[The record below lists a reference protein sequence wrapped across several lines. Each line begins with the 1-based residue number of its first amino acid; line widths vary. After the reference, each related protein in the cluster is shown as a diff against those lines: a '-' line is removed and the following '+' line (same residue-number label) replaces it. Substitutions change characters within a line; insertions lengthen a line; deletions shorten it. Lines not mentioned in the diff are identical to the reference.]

1 MKKNER
7 VQNVF
12 SVYKVND
19 VRTVDTL
26 PKCET
31 VTLKTQWGSLIKFQI
46 DNGASVNVI
55 PLSVYELASKDFQHR
70 KIKKSDTTEITAF
83 GGTRWKIKGEVI
95 IRVQGRNKEC
105 LIRLKIA
112 DGDQFHSIL
121 GRSASVELG
130 CIKILDNDEKYEQ
143 VNQIQNTLDLKI
155 LMTKYPEVFDGQV
168 GKLEGKYT
176 IKINDKAVPVKHAQ
190 RTVSVPLREKVRQ
203 KLKELEKNKIIQKVN
218 EPSEW
223 ISSMVVKIKK
233 SGDIRICLDPK
244 DLNKEICR
252 EHYPLPVIE
261 EIATRLSNA
270 KVFSI
275 FDVKN
280 GFWHVELDTK
290 SSMLTTFNTPFG
302 RYRWNRLPFGIS
314 SAPEVF
320 QRKMHEISEGL
331 DGVEVVADDF
341 LIIGYGKTEEEGL
354 ENHDKNLIKF
364 LQRCRDKSLHLNAEK
379 VQLRKKEINFI
390 GHIATVDGITVGEGK
405 IEAIQ
410 KMQAPTDPTGVKRI
424 LGMCQ
429 YLTKFLP
436 NFSDKTVALRKL
448 TEKRQPWQW
457 TRVEEEEFKII
468 KEAITKTP
476 VLRYYD
482 VDKVTTIQCD
492 ASKDGLGG
500 VLLQGDQP
508 IAYISRALTKT
519 ETRYAQIEKE
529 LLAIVFSCKK
539 FHTYIYGK
547 EKIKVDSDHKPLER
561 IFNKEL
567 NDISLRMQRMRL
579 KLQRYDLE
587 VRYRPGKELLLADAL
602 SRNYMPYEEHVNICT
617 TERETMARLAIS
629 DERMKRF
636 IKETNE
642 DDILK
647 KLKYKPKQDGVQR
660 QKIIPN

>member
-1 MKKNER
+1 MAQLPVPEQLDMEATDISIRWPIWKKKWGHYYAATELEKKNGSTQVSILLTILGESAQKIYENFTFDKEDEKKDITNILKKFNEYVEPQINQIFERCMFYRRYQQEHESFDRYVNDIKTMSKRCDFTNITVDKIIRDKIINGIRNNNLRKSLITRSNITCEMLIKICRAEDISQEQSTTLKTKETINYINSKPKKQYQEKRKEIKCRYCGGIHQFKKELCPAYGKTCAKCNRMNHYRSMCKASEKNER

-95 IRVQGRNKEC
+95 IRVQRRNKEC

-112 DGDQFHSIL
+112 DGYQFHSIL

-155 LMTKYPEVFDGQV
+155 LMTKYPEVFDGKV

-176 IKINDKAVPVKHAQ
+176 IKINEKAVPVKHAQ
-190 RTVSVPLREKVRQ
+190 RTVSVPLRERVRQ

-261 EIATRLSNA
+261 EIETRLSNA

-280 GFWHVELDTK
+280 GFWQVELDTK

-331 DGVEVVADDF
+331 DGVEV
-341 LIIGYGKTEEEGL
+341 E
-354 ENHDKNLIKF
+354 
-364 LQRCRDKSLHLNAEK
+364 
-379 VQLRKKEINFI
+379 
-390 GHIATVDGITVGEGK
+390 
-405 IEAIQ
+405 
-410 KMQAPTDPTGVKRI
+410 
-424 LGMCQ
+424 
-429 YLTKFLP
+429 
-436 NFSDKTVALRKL
+436 
-448 TEKRQPWQW
+448 
-457 TRVEEEEFKII
+457 
-468 KEAITKTP
+468 
-476 VLRYYD
+476 
-482 VDKVTTIQCD
+482 
-492 ASKDGLGG
+492 
-500 VLLQGDQP
+500 
-508 IAYISRALTKT
+508 
-519 ETRYAQIEKE
+519 
-529 LLAIVFSCKK
+529 
-539 FHTYIYGK
+539 
-547 EKIKVDSDHKPLER
+547 
-561 IFNKEL
+561 
-567 NDISLRMQRMRL
+567 
-579 KLQRYDLE
+579 
-587 VRYRPGKELLLADAL
+587 
-602 SRNYMPYEEHVNICT
+602 
-617 TERETMARLAIS
+617 
-629 DERMKRF
+629 
-636 IKETNE
+636 
-642 DDILK
+642 
-647 KLKYKPKQDGVQR
+647 KYKPKQ
-660 QKIIPN
+660 

>member
-1 MKKNER
+1 MFYRRYQQEHESFERYVNDIKTMSKRCDFTNITFDEIIRDKIINGMRNNNLRKSLITRSNLTCEMLIKICRAEDISQEQSTTLKTKETINYINSKPKKQYQEKIKEIKCRYCGGIHQFKKELCPAYGKTCAKCNRMNHYRSMCKASEKNER

-95 IRVQGRNKEC
+95 IRVQRRNKEC

-190 RTVSVPLREKVRQ
+190 RTVSVPLRE
-203 KLKELEKNKIIQKVN
+203 
-218 EPSEW
+218 
-223 ISSMVVKIKK
+223 
-233 SGDIRICLDPK
+233 
-244 DLNKEICR
+244 
-252 EHYPLPVIE
+252 
-261 EIATRLSNA
+261 
-270 KVFSI
+270 
-275 FDVKN
+275 
-280 GFWHVELDTK
+280 
-290 SSMLTTFNTPFG
+290 
-302 RYRWNRLPFGIS
+302 
-314 SAPEVF
+314 
-320 QRKMHEISEGL
+320 
-331 DGVEVVADDF
+331 
-341 LIIGYGKTEEEGL
+341 
-354 ENHDKNLIKF
+354 
-364 LQRCRDKSLHLNAEK
+364 
-379 VQLRKKEINFI
+379 
-390 GHIATVDGITVGEGK
+390 
-405 IEAIQ
+405 
-410 KMQAPTDPTGVKRI
+410 
-424 LGMCQ
+424 
-429 YLTKFLP
+429 
-436 NFSDKTVALRKL
+436 
-448 TEKRQPWQW
+448 
-457 TRVEEEEFKII
+457 
-468 KEAITKTP
+468 
-476 VLRYYD
+476 
-482 VDKVTTIQCD
+482 
-492 ASKDGLGG
+492 
-500 VLLQGDQP
+500 
-508 IAYISRALTKT
+508 
-519 ETRYAQIEKE
+519 
-529 LLAIVFSCKK
+529 
-539 FHTYIYGK
+539 
-547 EKIKVDSDHKPLER
+547 
-561 IFNKEL
+561 
-567 NDISLRMQRMRL
+567 
-579 KLQRYDLE
+579 
-587 VRYRPGKELLLADAL
+587 
-602 SRNYMPYEEHVNICT
+602 EHVNICT

-647 KLKYKPKQDGVQR
+647 KLKIQTQTGWGTKTEDNPELGKYYSMRDDITVIDELLYKDNRLIVPTTLREEFMSLAHQSHGGMCACIRRMRESVYWPVITTQMKQKVMNCEICMNIK
-660 QKIIPN
+660 KIR